1 MFEIV
6 NKVYSLL
13 TRDERR
19 EAAWLILAILIMAFF
34 EVVGIASVFPFMQ
47 VVINP
52 QSIHSSA
59 KLVWLYNALNFTDTS
74 GFLIFLGT
82 GVLGLVLIS
91 ISFTAYTNWVM
102 LKFTY
107 MRGYTL
113 STRLFT
119 KYIYKDYEFFLLRN
133 SADLNGSILSEV
145 SQMVSG
151 VLMPGMQL
159 IARTIV
165 ALFILGL
172 LVIMDPL
179 FALAG
184 GSVLCGAY
192 VIFYLLIHK
201 KTKKYGK
208 ARLSASQERFK
219 VTAEGFGGIKE
230 IKLLHAE
237 NVFLGLFSEASRKF
251 AYFTSMNQTVSQLPK
266 SVMEAVT
273 FGGVLLSVLYLL
285 SAKRN
290 VELIVPMM
298 SVYVFAGYRLIPA
311 LQQIFA
317 GITTTRFYKPSLD
330 SLFADLC
337 GGQAGPEAELPAA
350 MTGEALPFSDSLRM
364 EDVTFTYAGSPE
376 PILSSLDITIKARTR
391 VAFVGSTGAGKTTIV
406 DMFLGLLQPQ
416 KGRILVDGV
425 KINRSNMRSW
435 QKNIGY
441 VPQTIFLA
449 DDTIS
454 RNIAFGVPEDKIDL
468 EAVKAAAKAANI
480 HDFIANELPDGYNTA
495 IGERGV
501 RLSGGQRQRIGIA
514 RALYRNPGVLIF
526 DEATNALD
534 GVTEEAVVQ
543 AINNLSSRK
552 TVIVIAHR
560 LSTVKDSDMIYVMEK
575 GRLIGQGVYKELLK
589 SCSAFNVL
597 ANAGS

>member
-1 MFEIV
+1 MFEIA

-13 TRDERR
+13 TKSERR
-19 EAAWLILAILIMAFF
+19 EAMWLILAILVMAFF

-52 QSIHSSA
+52 QSIHTSA
-59 KLVWLYNALNFTDTS
+59 KLVWLYNALNFADTS
-74 GFLIFLGT
+74 RFLLFLGIC
-82 GVLGLVLIS
+82 VLGLVLVS
-91 ISFTAYTNWVM
+91 IAFTAYTNWVL

-113 STRLFT
+113 STRLFA
-119 KYIYKDYEFFLLRN
+119 KYIYKDYDFFLLRN

-151 VLMPGMQL
+151 VLMPGMQM
-159 IARTIV
+159 IAKTIV
-165 ALFILGL
+165 AVFILGL

-179 FALAG
+179 LALVG

-192 VIFYLLIHK
+192 IIFYLLIHK

-237 NVFLGLFSEASRKF
+237 NVFVGLFSEASRKF
-251 AYFTSMNQTVSQLPK
+251 AYFTSMNQTISQLPK
-266 SVMEAVT
+266 SVMEAIT

-290 VELIVPMM
+290 VEQIVPMI

-317 GITTTRFYKPSLD
+317 GVTTARFYKPSLD
-330 SLFADLC
+330 SLFTDLC
-337 GGQAGPEAELPAA
+337 GEQAGTEAEIPAV
-350 MTGEALPFSDSLRM
+350 MTSEALPFNDRLRM

-376 PILSSLDITIKARTR
+376 PVLSSMDITIKARTK

-406 DMFLGLLQPQ
+406 DMFLGLLLPQ
-416 KGRILVDGV
+416 KGRILVDGME
-425 KINRSNMRSW
+425 IDRSNIRKW

-454 RNIAFGVPEDKIDL
+454 RNIAFGVHEDQIDL
-468 EAVKAAAKAANI
+468 EAVKAAARAANI
-480 HDFIANELPDGYNTA
+480 HDFISKELPDGYSTT

-514 RALYRNPGVLIF
+514 RALYRDPAVLIF

-534 GVTEEAVVQ
+534 GVTEDAVVQ

-560 LSTVKDSDMIYVMEK
+560 LSTVKDSDIIYVLEK
-575 GRLIGQGVYKELLK
+575 GKLVGQGVYHELLNN
-589 SCSAFNVL
+589 CAAFNVL
-597 ANAGS
+597 AKAGS